1 MSRSALSLLA
11 LGLVACQP
19 ARDGAPSLDT
29 SALQGAMPAGGTVGA
44 VFTTL
49 FTIVITVMLIRI
61 LGDAAGGRVASGDVV
76 ALLGF
81 AALIYLPVIL
91 SLTAFVSVLLVVAR
105 SYQDSEMIVWF
116 ASGLSLMRW
125 IRPVMAIGIPLVL
138 LTASLSLWLTPWAS
152 RLSAEYKETF
162 KNRED
167 ISRISPGKFQESA
180 SGDRIFFVEGLSS
193 DTRNVENVFV
203 SQSRDKNNS
212 VVVAQVG
219 SINVDAR
226 GDKLLELRNGH
237 RYDGTPGTPDFQ
249 TMDFGRYVIVIS
261 GSHREIEDI
270 KSSRVLPTA
279 ALIAAPVPSNMAEL
293 LWRISLPIMCLLQ
306 MLLAIPLG
314 FVNPRRGRTLNL
326 MIALVLAISYL
337 NSLGIVQAAVGQ
349 GRLSF
354 GAAWWPLHLAAFLII
369 TLLFFWRNN
378 TNSRWHPMALLILAR
393 QLVTRKRTVAS

>member
-1 MSRSALSLLA
+1 MIFQRAIRREL
-11 LGLVACQP
+11 
-19 ARDGAPSLDT
+19 RN
-29 SALQGAMPAGGTVGA
+29 TVGA

-125 IRPVMAIGIPLVL
+125 IRPVMAIGIPIVL

-261 GSHREIEDI
+261 GSNREIEDN
-270 KSSRVLPTA
+270 KSSRVLPTE

-314 FVNPRRGRTLNL
+314 FVNPRRERTLNL

-393 QLVTRKRTVAS
+393 QLVARKRTVAS

>member
-1 MSRSALSLLA
+1 MIFQRAIRRELLN
-11 LGLVACQP
+11 
-19 ARDGAPSLDT
+19 
-29 SALQGAMPAGGTVGA
+29 TVGA

-91 SLTAFVSVLLVVAR
+91 SLTAFISVLLVVAR

-125 IRPVMAIGIPLVL
+125 IRPIMSIGIPIVL

-162 KNRED
+162 RNRED

-193 DTRNVENVFV
+193 DTSKVENVFV
-203 SQSRDKNNS
+203 SQSQGNKSS
-212 VVVAQVG
+212 VVVAQEG
-219 SINVDAR
+219 SVILDRR

-237 RYDGTPGTPDFQ
+237 RYDGTPGAPDFQ
-249 TMDFGRYVIVIS
+249 TMDFGRYVIVVS
-261 GSHREIEDI
+261 TSQPELTDN
-270 KSSRVLPTA
+270 KSARVLSTRS
-279 ALIAAPVPSNMAEL
+279 LIESPNPSNMAEL
-293 LWRISLPIMCLLQ
+293 LWRVSLPVMCFLQ

-326 MIALVLAISYL
+326 MIALVLAVSYL
-337 NSLGIVQAAVGQ
+337 NSVGIVQAAVGQ

-354 GAAWWPLHLAAFLII
+354 TSAWWPLHLSALLVIAV
-369 TLLFFWRNN
+369 LFFWRNN
-378 TNSRWHPMALLILAR
+378 TNSRWHPMALLILGR
-393 QLVTRKRTVAS
+393 QLLALKRTTT

>member
-1 MSRSALSLLA
+1 MIFQRAIRREL
-11 LGLVACQP
+11 
-19 ARDGAPSLDT
+19 RN
-29 SALQGAMPAGGTVGA
+29 TVGA

-91 SLTAFVSVLLVVAR
+91 SLTAFVSVVLVVAR
-105 SYQDSEMIVWF
+105 SYLDSEMIVWF

-125 IRPVMAIGIPLVL
+125 IRPVMAIGIPIVL

>member
-1 MSRSALSLLA
+1 MIFQRAIRREL
-11 LGLVACQP
+11 
-19 ARDGAPSLDT
+19 RN
-29 SALQGAMPAGGTVGA
+29 TVGA

-81 AALIYLPVIL
+81 SALIYLPVIL

-125 IRPVMAIGIPLVL
+125 IRPVMSIGVPMVV

-152 RLSAEYKETF
+152 RLSAEYKEIF

-167 ISRISPGKFQESA
+167 VSRISPGKFQESA
-180 SGDRIFFVEGLSS
+180 SGDKIFFVEGLSS
-193 DTRNVENVFV
+193 DTRNLENVFV
-203 SQSRDKNNS
+203 SQASDKNNS

-219 SINVDAR
+219 SVNVDAH

-237 RYDGTPGTPDFQ
+237 RYDGTPGDPDFQ

-261 GSHREIEDI
+261 SNHRELEDN

-279 ALIAAPVPSNMAEL
+279 ALIASPEPSNMAEL

-349 GRLSF
+349 GRISF
-354 GAAWWPLHLAAFLII
+354 SAAWWPLHLAAFLII
-369 TLLFFWRNN
+369 ALLFFWRNN
-378 TNSRWHPMALLILAR
+378 TNSRWHPMALLILGR
-393 QLVTRKRTVAS
+393 QLVARKRPVAP

>member
-1 MSRSALSLLA
+1 MIFQRAIRREL
-11 LGLVACQP
+11 
-19 ARDGAPSLDT
+19 RN
-29 SALQGAMPAGGTVGA
+29 TVGA

-125 IRPVMAIGIPLVL
+125 IRPVMAIGIPIVL

-261 GSHREIEDI
+261 GSNREIEDN

-378 TNSRWHPMALLILAR
+378 TNSRWHPIALLILAR

>member
-1 MSRSALSLLA
+1 MIFQRAIRREL
-11 LGLVACQP
+11 
-19 ARDGAPSLDT
+19 RN
-29 SALQGAMPAGGTVGA
+29 TVGA

-125 IRPVMAIGIPLVL
+125 IRPVMAIGIPIVL
-138 LTASLSLWLTPWAS
+138 LTASLSLWLTPWAR

-261 GSHREIEDI
+261 GSNREIEDN

>member
-1 MSRSALSLLA
+1 MIFQRAIRREL
-11 LGLVACQP
+11 
-19 ARDGAPSLDT
+19 RN
-29 SALQGAMPAGGTVGA
+29 TVGA

-91 SLTAFVSVLLVVAR
+91 SLTAFISVLLVVAR

-125 IRPVMAIGIPLVL
+125 IRPIMSIGLPIVL
-138 LTASLSLWLTPWAS
+138 LTAALSLWLTPWAS

-162 KNRED
+162 RNRED

-180 SGDRIFFVEGLSS
+180 SGDRIFFVEGLST
-193 DTRNVENVFV
+193 DTSKVENVFV
-203 SQSRDKNNS
+203 SQSQGKNNS
-212 VVVAQVG
+212 VVVAQQG
-219 SINVDAR
+219 SVIVDQR

-237 RYDGTPGTPDFQ
+237 RYDGKPGAPDFQ
-249 TMDFGRYVIVIS
+249 TMDFARYVIVVS
-261 GSHREIEDI
+261 LDQRELGDN
-270 KSSRVLPTA
+270 KSARVLSTRS
-279 ALIAAPVPSNMAEL
+279 LIDAPEPSNMAEL
-293 LWRISLPIMCLLQ
+293 LWRVSLPIMCLLQ

-326 MIALVLAISYL
+326 MIALVLAVSYL
-337 NSLGIVQAAVGQ
+337 NSVGIVQAAVGQ

-354 GAAWWPLHLAAFLII
+354 TSAWWPLHLSALLVIAV
-369 TLLFFWRNN
+369 LFFWRNN
-378 TNSRWHPMALLILAR
+378 TNSPWHPMAMLILGR
-393 QLVTRKRTVAS
+393 QLLVRKRTATS

>member
-1 MSRSALSLLA
+1 MIFQRAIRREL
-11 LGLVACQP
+11 
-19 ARDGAPSLDT
+19 RN
-29 SALQGAMPAGGTVGA
+29 TVGA

-125 IRPVMAIGIPLVL
+125 IRPVMAVGLPIVM
-138 LTASLSLWLTPWAS
+138 LTAALSLWLTPWAS

-180 SGDRIFFVEGLSS
+180 SGARIFFVEGLSS

-261 GSHREIEDI
+261 SSHRELEDN
-270 KSSRVLPTA
+270 KSARVLPTA
-279 ALIAAPVPSNMAEL
+279 ALIASPEPSNKAEL

-349 GRLSF
+349 GRISF
-354 GAAWWPLHLAAFLII
+354 GTAWWPLHLAAFLVI

-378 TNSRWHPMALLILAR
+378 TNSRWHPMALLILGR
-393 QLVTRKRTVAS
+393 QLISRKRTVAS

>member
-1 MSRSALSLLA
+1 MIFQRAIRRELLN
-11 LGLVACQP
+11 
-19 ARDGAPSLDT
+19 
-29 SALQGAMPAGGTVGA
+29 TVGA
-44 VFTTL
+44 VFITL

-61 LGDAAGGRVASGDVV
+61 LGDAAGGRVATGDVV

-91 SLTAFVSVLLVVAR
+91 SLTAFISVLLVVAR

-125 IRPVMAIGIPLVL
+125 IRPIMSIGIPIVL

-162 KNRED
+162 RNRED

-193 DTRNVENVFV
+193 DTSKVENVFV
-203 SQSRDKNNS
+203 SQSQGKNSS
-212 VVVAQVG
+212 VVVAQEG
-219 SINVDAR
+219 SVILDQR

-237 RYDGTPGTPDFQ
+237 RYDGTPGSPDFQ
-249 TMDFGRYVIVIS
+249 TMDFGRYVIVVS
-261 GSHREIEDI
+261 SSQRELTDN
-270 KSSRVLPTA
+270 KSARVLSTRS
-279 ALIAAPVPSNMAEL
+279 LIESPNPSNMAEL
-293 LWRISLPIMCLLQ
+293 LWRVSLPVMCSLQ

-326 MIALVLAISYL
+326 MIALVLAVSYL
-337 NSLGIVQAAVGQ
+337 NSVGIVQAAVGQ

-354 GAAWWPLHLAAFLII
+354 NSAWWPLHLSALLVISV
-369 TLLFFWRNN
+369 LFFWRNN
-378 TNSRWHPMALLILAR
+378 TNSRWHPMTLLILGR
-393 QLVTRKRTVAS
+393 QLLALRRTTT

>member
-1 MSRSALSLLA
+1 MIFQRAIRREL
-11 LGLVACQP
+11 
-19 ARDGAPSLDT
+19 RN
-29 SALQGAMPAGGTVGA
+29 TVGA

-219 SINVDAR
+219 SINVDAS

-237 RYDGTPGTPDFQ
+237 RYDGTPGAPDFQ

-261 GSHREIEDI
+261 GSHREMEDN

-279 ALIAAPVPSNMAEL
+279 ALIAAPLPSNMAEL

-337 NSLGIVQAAVGQ
+337 NSLGILQAAVGQ

-393 QLVTRKRTVAS
+393 QLVARKKTVAS

>member
-1 MSRSALSLLA
+1 MIFQRAIRREL
-11 LGLVACQP
+11 
-19 ARDGAPSLDT
+19 RN
-29 SALQGAMPAGGTVGA
+29 TVGA

-125 IRPVMAIGIPLVL
+125 IRPVMAIGIPIVL
-138 LTASLSLWLTPWAS
+138 LTASLSLWLTPWAN

-261 GSHREIEDI
+261 GSHREIEDN

>member
-1 MSRSALSLLA
+1 MIFQRAIRRELLN
-11 LGLVACQP
+11 
-19 ARDGAPSLDT
+19 
-29 SALQGAMPAGGTVGA
+29 TVGA

-91 SLTAFVSVLLVVAR
+91 SLTAFISVLLVVAR

-125 IRPVMAIGIPLVL
+125 IRPIMSIGIPIVL

-162 KNRED
+162 RNRED

-193 DTRNVENVFV
+193 DTSKVENVFV
-203 SQSRDKNNS
+203 SQSQGNKSS
-212 VVVAQVG
+212 VVVAQEG
-219 SINVDAR
+219 SVILDRR

-237 RYDGTPGTPDFQ
+237 RYDGTPGAPDFQ
-249 TMDFGRYVIVIS
+249 TMDFGRYVIVVS
-261 GSHREIEDI
+261 TSQPELTDN
-270 KSSRVLPTA
+270 KSARVLSTRS
-279 ALIAAPVPSNMAEL
+279 LIESPNPSNMAEL
-293 LWRISLPIMCLLQ
+293 LWRVSLPVMCLLQ

-326 MIALVLAISYL
+326 MIALVLAVSYL
-337 NSLGIVQAAVGQ
+337 NSVGIVQAAVGQ

-354 GAAWWPLHLAAFLII
+354 TSAWWPLHVSALLVIAV
-369 TLLFFWRNN
+369 LFFWRNN
-378 TNSRWHPMALLILAR
+378 TNSRWHPMALLILGR
-393 QLVTRKRTVAS
+393 QLLALKRTTT

>member
-1 MSRSALSLLA
+1 MIFQRAIRREL
-11 LGLVACQP
+11 
-19 ARDGAPSLDT
+19 RN
-29 SALQGAMPAGGTVGA
+29 TVGA

-261 GSHREIEDI
+261 GSHREIEDN

>member
-1 MSRSALSLLA
+1 MIFQRAIRREL
-11 LGLVACQP
+11 
-19 ARDGAPSLDT
+19 RN
-29 SALQGAMPAGGTVGA
+29 TVGA

-261 GSHREIEDI
+261 GSNREIEDN

-393 QLVTRKRTVAS
+393 QLVARKRTVAS

>member
-1 MSRSALSLLA
+1 MIFQRAIRREL
-11 LGLVACQP
+11 
-19 ARDGAPSLDT
+19 RN
-29 SALQGAMPAGGTVGA
+29 TVGA

-125 IRPVMAIGIPLVL
+125 IRPVMAIGIPIVL

-261 GSHREIEDI
+261 GSNREIEDN

-337 NSLGIVQAAVGQ
+337 NSLGILQAAVGQ

>member
-1 MSRSALSLLA
+1 
-11 LGLVACQP
+11 
-19 ARDGAPSLDT
+19 
-29 SALQGAMPAGGTVGA
+29 
-44 VFTTL
+44 
-49 FTIVITVMLIRI
+49 
-61 LGDAAGGRVASGDVV
+61 
-76 ALLGF
+76 
-81 AALIYLPVIL
+81 
-91 SLTAFVSVLLVVAR
+91 
-105 SYQDSEMIVWF
+105 
-116 ASGLSLMRW
+116 
-125 IRPVMAIGIPLVL
+125 
-138 LTASLSLWLTPWAS
+138 
-152 RLSAEYKETF
+152 LSAEYKETF

-167 ISRISPGKFQESA
+167 ISRISPGKYQESA

-193 DTRNVENVFV
+193 NTRNVENVFV

-219 SINVDAR
+219 SVNVDAR

-237 RYDGTPGTPDFQ
+237 RYDGTPGAPDFQ
-249 TMDFGRYVIVIS
+249 TMDFGRYVIVIPS
-261 GSHREIEDI
+261 SHRELEDN

-279 ALIAAPVPSNMAEL
+279 ALIASPEPSNMAEL

-349 GRLSF
+349 GRISF
-354 GAAWWPLHLAAFLII
+354 SAAWWPLHLAAFLMI

-378 TNSRWHPMALLILAR
+378 TNSRWHPMALLILGR
-393 QLVTRKRTVAS
+393 QLVARKRTVAS

>member
-1 MSRSALSLLA
+1 
-11 LGLVACQP
+11 
-19 ARDGAPSLDT
+19 
-29 SALQGAMPAGGTVGA
+29 
-44 VFTTL
+44 
-49 FTIVITVMLIRI
+49 MLIRI

-81 AALIYLPVIL
+81 SALIYLPVIL

-125 IRPVMAIGIPLVL
+125 IRPVMAIGIPIVV

-167 ISRISPGKFQESA
+167 VSRISPGKFQESA

-203 SQSRDKNNS
+203 SQSRDKDNS

-219 SINVDAR
+219 SVNVDAR

-237 RYDGTPGTPDFQ
+237 RYDGTPGAPNFQ

-261 GSHREIEDI
+261 SSHRELEDN

-279 ALIAAPVPSNMAEL
+279 ALIASPEPANMAEL

-306 MLLAIPLG
+306 MMLAIPLG

-349 GRLSF
+349 GRISF
-354 GAAWWPLHLAAFLII
+354 SAAWWPLHLAAFLII
-369 TLLFFWRNN
+369 MLLFFWRNN
-378 TNSRWHPMALLILAR
+378 TNSRWHPMALLILGR
-393 QLVTRKRTVAS
+393 QFISRKRTVAS

>member
-1 MSRSALSLLA
+1 MIFQRAIRREL
-11 LGLVACQP
+11 
-19 ARDGAPSLDT
+19 RN
-29 SALQGAMPAGGTVGA
+29 TVGA

-125 IRPVMAIGIPLVL
+125 IRPVMAIGLPIVV
-138 LTASLSLWLTPWAS
+138 LTAALSLWLTPWAS

-219 SINVDAR
+219 SVNVDAR

-237 RYDGTPGTPDFQ
+237 RYDGTPGAPNFQ

-261 GSHREIEDI
+261 SSHRELEDN
-270 KSSRVLPTA
+270 KSARVLATA
-279 ALIAAPVPSNMAEL
+279 ALIASPEPTNKAEL

-349 GRLSF
+349 GRISF
-354 GAAWWPLHLAAFLII
+354 GTAWWPLHLAAFLVI

-378 TNSRWHPMALLILAR
+378 TNSRWHPMALLILGR
-393 QLVTRKRTVAS
+393 QLISRKRTVAS